1 MKKIMLFFILI
12 LTLSP
17 SVFGAAEY
25 HETRSTEGNPMS
37 SGSAEKIVQLDVN
50 NADYFEA
57 GFATDPYKGG
67 APVFNP
73 NDSESNAIVLVADYN
88 TLIASG
94 SVYVYWFYGTA
105 QSLKL
110 EVGCTPL
117 VSETEESIPL
127 EIVYEGSKISSENSD
142 ARLNVF
148 SRASSNNYI
157 IDYGSTDPA
166 LQITTG
172 SLLGKSAGTYT
183 GYITLYITN

>member
-12 LTLSP
+12 LTLFP
-17 SVFGAAEY
+17 AVFGAEY
-25 HETRSTEGNPMS
+25 HETRSTEDNPMTP
-37 SGSAEKIVQLDVN
+37 GSAEKIVQLDVN

-57 GFATDPYKGG
+57 GFATEPYKGG

-73 NDSESNAIVLVADYN
+73 DDSESNAIVLVADYN

-117 VSETEESIPL
+117 VSETDDSIPL
-127 EIVYEGSKISSENSD
+127 EIVYAGSKISSENSD

-157 IDYGSTDPA
+157 IDYGSTDSA